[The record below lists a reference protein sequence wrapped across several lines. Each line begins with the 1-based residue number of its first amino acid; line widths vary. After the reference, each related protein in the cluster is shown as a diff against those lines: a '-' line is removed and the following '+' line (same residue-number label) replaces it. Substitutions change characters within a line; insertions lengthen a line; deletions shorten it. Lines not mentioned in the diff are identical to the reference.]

1 MFNTSNGQ
9 IGEIAEREGYRAKV
23 YRPIPG
29 KNAKG
34 EWNSSLTGGYGQE
47 GALFPGTPGEIKIV
61 EGLVIDRETAWNA
74 LCFFVYNVVD
84 PMVTEYCNPQTQAEH
99 DACASWVY
107 NIRHSR
113 LKKDEYTFPKLVR
126 LADRSPEHM
135 DRIINCLLEY
145 CLTPGAETGLFRRRL
160 VEALDFQGLPTTP
173 EALGF
178 IQSARVSRLDGGQV
192 MGNAAWVHP
201 TGKYCATVDPGYV
214 FQVAEGVKQKTE
226 DEVTAD
232 LNAAQLEKLRGKP
245 AAPSAKPVA
254 AKKPAPVPLPQPKPL
269 EAPAVTRVPTPQVN
283 VTAAPKPMEE
293 SKTHKGLSKAESG
306 KETVII
312 GTTVTGIGALL
323 PNVSALTNYLQQFP
337 TETILKTVAIIGVVV
352 IVVGLWRWYAGRM
365 IAYDGRVEAT
375 QTKV

>member
-1 MFNTSNGQ
+1 MSNFHTSDQQ
-9 IGEIAEREGYRAKV
+9 ITEIADREGYRAKA
-23 YRPIPG
+23 YQADSRTP
-29 KNAKG
+29 
-34 EWNSSLTGGYGQE
+34 TGLSGYGQE
-47 GALFPGTPGEIKIV
+47 NFLFPGTQGQIEVI
-61 EGLVIDRETAWNA
+61 EGLEIDRRVAWDA

-84 PMVTEYCNPQTQAEH
+84 PLVTEYCNPRSQAEH

-113 LKKDEYTFPKLVR
+113 LRQDGYTFPKLVR

-226 DEVTAD
+226 DEITED
-232 LNAAQLEKLRGKP
+232 LNAAQLEKLGGKP
-245 AAPSAKPVA
+245 AAPSQKPVR
-254 AKKPAPVPLPQPKPL
+254 AKKVSPVPAPAPKPV
-269 EAPAVTRVPTPQVN
+269 EAPHVDLSAP
-283 VTAAPKPMEE
+283 PKPMEQ
-293 SKTHKGLSKAESG
+293 STTAKGMSHKDSG
-306 KETVII
+306 RETAA
-312 GTTVTGIGALL
+312 IGAVTTTGVFAML
-323 PNVSALTNYLQQFP
+323 PYAEKIAAFAERTNPQVILVS
-337 TETILKTVAIIGVVV
+337 IGVVAGV
-352 IVVGLWRWYAGRM
+352 VLLVGLVRWWVGRM
-365 IAYDGRVEAT
+365 QMYEGRQQAT
-375 QTKV
+375 ETKI